1 MQNIR
6 SGNSISGKQINEIKK
21 IISMY
26 PLFVHEQ
33 LHVHSTNFEK
43 KLNQIKTKLNNHK
56 RSSHFT
62 CSNISTNVKVLFE
75 LKRRKR

>member
-1 MQNIR
+1 MKLI
-6 SGNSISGKQINEIKK
+6 I

-56 RSSHFT
+56 RSSRFT
-62 CSNISTNVKVLFE
+62 CSDKISVPMSKCLS
-75 LKRRKR
+75 

>member
-1 MQNIR
+1 MKLI
-6 SGNSISGKQINEIKK
+6 I
-21 IISMY
+21 IISIY

-56 RSSHFT
+56 GRLVSRVQIKYQYQCQS
-62 CSNISTNVKVLFE
+62 VV
-75 LKRRKR
+75 